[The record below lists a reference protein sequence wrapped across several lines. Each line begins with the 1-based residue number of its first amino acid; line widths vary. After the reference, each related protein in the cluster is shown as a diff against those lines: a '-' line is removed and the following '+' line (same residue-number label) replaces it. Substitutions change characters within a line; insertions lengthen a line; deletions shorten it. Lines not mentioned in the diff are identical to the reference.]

1 MHLIDL
7 LAPVRVRADVRATS
21 KKRLLELAAA
31 TLVQP
36 GDDAELERRI
46 YDSLCARERLGST
59 ALEHGVAI
67 PHGRI
72 AGLTSPAGAFLKLA
86 DALPFDAGDDQP
98 VDLVFAL
105 VVPEHFTQQHL
116 MLLSQLAEMFSDS
129 EFCARLRRTH
139 DSATLHR
146 VLSDWQ
152 LAHLAA

>member
-21 KKRLLELAAA
+21 KKHLLELTAA
-31 TLVQP
+31 TLIEP
-36 GDDAELERRI
+36 GDDPELERRI

-59 ALEHGVAI
+59 ALGHGVAI

-72 AGLTSPAGAFLKLA
+72 EGLSAPAGAFLKLA
-86 DALPFDAGDDQP
+86 SALPFDATDGQP
-98 VDLVFAL
+98 VDLIFAL

-116 MLLSQLAEMFSDS
+116 LLLSQLAEMFNDRD
-129 EFCARLRRTH
+129 FCKKLRST
-139 DSATLHR
+139 DDDTQLHT
-146 VLSDWQ
+146 VLSEWQ